1 MIKGV
6 IFDFN
11 GTMFFDSDIQESA
24 WRVFLRKKTGKEIT
38 DREFHEYVHG
48 RNAEISLSYFLEK
61 TFNKCEIES
70 LAEEKEVIYREL
82 CLRDKS
88 RFKLTNGLPKFLEVL
103 KYNKLPCTIATASG
117 LKNVKFFFEHL
128 NLDKWFDFND
138 IVYDDG
144 TFLGKPEP
152 DIFIKA
158 SQKIKIAPVNCIVFE
173 DAQSGVIAA
182 KRAEIGRIIGI
193 FANLSQS
200 QLQKI
205 EGLHCIVEDFSNAH
219 IFLE

>member
-24 WRVFLRKKTGKEIT
+24 WRIFLRNKTGKEIT
-38 DREFHEYVHG
+38 DIEFQEYVHG
-48 RNAEISLSYFLEK
+48 RNAEVSLSYFLGK
-61 TFNKCEIES
+61 TLNKCQIES
-70 LAEEKEVIYREL
+70 LAEEKEVVYREL
-82 CLRDKS
+82 CLSDKS

-103 KYNKLPCTIATASG
+103 KQDNIPCTIATASG
-117 LKNVKFFFEHL
+117 FNNVKFFFEHL
-128 NLDKWFDFND
+128 NLDKWFDFTD

-158 SQKIKIAPVNCIVFE
+158 SQKINIPPADCIVFE
-173 DAQSGVIAA
+173 DAKSGITAA
-182 KRAEIGRIIGI
+182 KRAGIGRIIGI
-193 FANLSQS
+193 SLSQN
-200 QLQKI
+200 QFQKI

-219 IFLE
+219 TFIK